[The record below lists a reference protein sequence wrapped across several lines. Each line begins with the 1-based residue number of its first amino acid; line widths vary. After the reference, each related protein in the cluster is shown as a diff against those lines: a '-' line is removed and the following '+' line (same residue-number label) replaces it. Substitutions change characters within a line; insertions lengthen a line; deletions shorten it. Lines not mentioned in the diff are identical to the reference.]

1 MAYKQ
6 KPFSGHYSTSP
17 AQEWDWYE
25 DNVADRGYLGSAA
38 TGASIGAQVGSIVPG
53 VGNVV
58 GGVVGG
64 IIGLGANYVQ
74 QDDSI
79 FNQDKDY
86 NSGVN
91 SMTEY
96 ITGYSNDAYGQQM
109 KRQEE
114 LMQESIEERKAHT
127 REVKEKLRERRRLA
141 SSIESASENKNI
153 IDPERVGTNLYKLQK
168 IKKGQL
174 TNVKPVDTGMGQN
187 WNEYKAKTSPAA
199 QLAGRASR
207 PEASNNLTPIASP
220 FSTNQTALN
229 GQDETNLAVQYA
241 RFNSI
246 AQDLSPM
253 QKYKNK

>member
-25 DNVADRGYLGSAA
+25 DNVADRGYLGSAI
-38 TGASIGAQVGSIVPG
+38 TGATTGAQVGG
-53 VGNVV
+53 VYGAIAGAV
-58 GGVVGG
+58 
-64 IIGLGANYVQ
+64 IGLGANYVQ

-79 FNQDKDY
+79 FNQDKE
-86 NSGVN
+86 NTGVH
-91 SMTEY
+91 SMGEY

-114 LMQESIEERKAHT
+114 LMQESIEERKARS
-127 REVKEKLRERRRLA
+127 RELNERLREKRRLA

-153 IDPERVGTNLYKLQK
+153 MDPEKVGTNLYKLQK

-187 WNEYKAKTSPAA
+187 WNEYKAKTSPAT

-207 PEASNNLTPIASP
+207 PDASNNLTPIASP

>member
-6 KPFSGHYSTSP
+6 KSFSGHYSTSP
-17 AQEWDWYE
+17 TEQWDWYE
-25 DNVADRGYLGSAA
+25 DNVADRGYLGSAI
-38 TGASIGAQVGSIVPG
+38 TGASTGAQVGGVPG
-53 VGNVV
+53 AIAGAV
-58 GGVVGG
+58 
-64 IIGLGANYVQ
+64 IGLGANYVQ

-79 FNQDKDY
+79 FNKD
-86 NSGVN
+86 
-91 SMTEY
+91 EDL
-96 ITGYSNDAYGQQM
+96 IQPIDYSTHETKYGSDMHGQQM

-114 LMQESIEERKAHT
+114 LLEETMQDQRDNLRKAT
-127 REVKEKLRERRRLA
+127 EKYKDKQRL
-141 SSIESASENKNI
+141 SQSIESASANKNI
-153 IDPERVGTNLYKLQK
+153 IDPYKVGSNLHKLQK

-174 TNVKPVDTGMGQN
+174 TNTKPIDTGMGQN
-187 WNEYKAKTSPAA
+187 WNEFKAKSSPAP

-207 PEASNNLTPIASP
+207 PAESNSLTPIASP

-229 GQDETNLAVQYA
+229 GQDETNLAVQYT